1 MIRKN
6 EQLELMRTIVSLD
19 MGIIPINMDLRE
31 AFSKMSEE
39 DARKAKRKFRKL
51 KRRVKKSS
59 YGKEASKGM
68 IESFLQAEA
77 FKRLQ

>member
-31 AFSKMSEE
+31 AFSKMTDEE
-39 DARKAKRKFRKL
+39 VRKAKRKFRKL

-59 YGKEASKGM
+59 YGKEASKSM
-68 IESFLQAEA
+68 IEGFLQIEA
-77 FKRLQ
+77 SKRLR